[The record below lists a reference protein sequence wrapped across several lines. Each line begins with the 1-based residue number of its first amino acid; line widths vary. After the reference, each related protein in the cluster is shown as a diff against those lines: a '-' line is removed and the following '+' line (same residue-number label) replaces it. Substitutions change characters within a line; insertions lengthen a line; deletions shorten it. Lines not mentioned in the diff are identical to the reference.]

1 MGRGARGGRANVERG
16 GTACRILTL
25 EGSQRR
31 TEEMFH
37 ESLQRAGRGVCRR
50 RSMALLAWGSRPW
63 LGAQGGKGVEW
74 RSRAPMWCLGEA
86 GPRTRDQLHPIAPVS
101 WGCHGRQEDGKNART
116 AQLSCAPR
124 YAMGIFLRLCG
135 EGPDIFQT
143 PEQTPK
149 RVDRKGTVLLP
160 ASSSSRPHPRPS
172 FTVAAKSN

>member
-116 AQLSCAPR
+116 AQLSCAP
-124 YAMGIFLRLCG
+124 A
-135 EGPDIFQT
+135 T
-143 PEQTPK
+143 PWAYFSVYVEKALTYFRRRSK
-149 RVDRKGTVLLP
+149 RRSASTERALFSCLP
-160 ASSSSRPHPRPS
+160 APVLDLIPD
-172 FTVAAKSN
+172 